1 MTHLNR
7 RTFLARG
14 ATLSAAAA
22 FPSWGFAQ
30 TPPPSGPFKLDP
42 LPYPANALE
51 PHIDARTMELH
62 HDRHHAAAVNG
73 LNAALKDYGQVASMR
88 LETMLLRLAELP
100 EEIRTA
106 VRNNGGSH
114 ANHAMFWQVMGPNK
128 GGPDAALKAAID
140 RDFGGM
146 DKFQDQFNAAGVK
159 LFGSGWV
166 FVTVNS
172 DGKLAI
178 VSKPN
183 QDTPLM
189 DGHRALFGND
199 VWEHAYYL
207 NYQNRRPD
215 YLKAWWN
222 TVNWAKVSQ
231 RYAAGSEGT
240 LGI

>member
-30 TPPPSGPFKLDP
+30 TSPPSGPFKLDP

-88 LETMLLRLAELP
+88 LETMLLRRADLP

-106 VRNNGGSH
+106 VRNNGGGH

-140 RDFGGM
+140 RDF
-146 DKFQDQFNAAGVK
+146 
-159 LFGSGWV
+159 
-166 FVTVNS
+166 
-172 DGKLAI
+172 
-178 VSKPN
+178 
-183 QDTPLM
+183 
-189 DGHRALFGND
+189 
-199 VWEHAYYL
+199 
-207 NYQNRRPD
+207 
-215 YLKAWWN
+215 
-222 TVNWAKVSQ
+222 
-231 RYAAGSEGT
+231 
-240 LGI
+240 